1 MKKYLAVVLALI
13 IFATIH
19 EGMHAVLAMAYGEFE
34 AFHVRPFGLEVT
46 YKTPVEERH
55 GIRWGFISG
64 TSNIATVLLGYLL
77 FAFKTRFEK
86 HQNDFIRALAYWLI
100 ICLLF
105 LDPLNLSIGSL
116 FYGGD
121 INGIVVGLG
130 ISRWVIQGIFFSVF
144 FLNRELVAQKVIP
157 SFGAKTSNPLFWPWI
172 AQNR

>member
-86 HQNDFIRALAYWLI
+86 HQNDFIRALACWLI

-130 ISRWVIQGIFFSVF
+130 ISQWVIQGIFFSVF